1 MIFCQ
6 LNPRLKGFR
15 YANSIFSNI
24 PYYRLMNYLIYYCLP
39 INNTKQNILLYHSH
53 DLVKTA
59 FL

>member
-6 LNPRLKGFR
+6 HNLQLKGFR

-24 PYYRLMNYLIYYCLP
+24 PYHRLMNYLIYYCLP
-39 INNTKQNILLYHSH
+39 INNTKRNILLYHSY
-53 DLVKTA
+53 DLVKIA